1 MLATTARLQC
11 APCTVAIN
19 KKSAD
24 LEGVELEQS
33 HARTASLQRKSTW
46 ALAQGPFPVGPC
58 ATEQRSQAA
67 AQYQQV
73 TVEGYKLQ
81 RKDFRFGN
89 FNGWLK
95 RGGEWQIEGAVQ
107 HRGLMCGTYEVGM
120 RFGIGNPGCTDVQWI
135 SGDEFVTSKSQCNEA
150 EMQHTGYGIAPGLAE
165 QFDAVTCAE
174 RVIRCTG
181 NCK

>member
-1 MLATTARLQC
+1 MSNRM
-11 APCTVAIN
+11 
-19 KKSAD
+19 SAQYPFID
-24 LEGVELEQS
+24 KRHGPL
-33 HARTASLQRKSTW
+33 RTAFSLS
-46 ALAQGPFPVGPC
+46 ALAVVVCMSAAPRNAC

-67 AQYQQV
+67 AQYPQV
-73 TVEGYKLQ
+73 TVGGYKLQ

-95 RGGEWQIEGAVQ
+95 RGGEWQIEGPVQ

-120 RFGIGNPGCTDVQWI
+120 RFGIGNPDCTNVQWI
-135 SGDEFVTSKSQCNEA
+135 SGDEFVTSKSQCNEV
-150 EMQHTGYGIAPGLAE
+150 EMQHSGNGISPALTE
-165 QFDAVTCAE
+165 QFDAITCAE

>member
-1 MLATTARLQC
+1 MSNLM
-11 APCTVAIN
+11 
-19 KKSAD
+19 SAQYPFIGKRHVP
-24 LEGVELEQS
+24 LHRVFSLS
-33 HARTASLQRKSTW
+33 ALVVVVCMSAASCN
-46 ALAQGPFPVGPC
+46 AG

-67 AQYQQV
+67 AQHQQL

-95 RGGEWQIEGAVQ
+95 RGGEWQIEGPVR
-107 HRGLMCGTYEVGM
+107 HHGLLCGTYEVGM
-120 RFGIGNPGCTDVQWI
+120 RFGIGDPDCTNVQWI
-135 SGDEFVTSKSQCNEA
+135 SGDQFVTSKSQCNEA
-150 EMQHTGYGIAPGLAE
+150 EMQHSGYGTAPALAE
-165 QFDAVTCAE
+165 QFDAITCAE